1 MGNIAPRVCCKALE
15 LGMRRDLAEARRY
28 AGVISDAEVSL
39 GRGGVIGTKV
49 SRFGRYTG
57 K

>member
-15 LGMRRDLAEARRY
+15 LGMNGDLAEARRY

-49 SRFGRYTG
+49 SRFGRYTE